1 MQLEFLDAQACLR
14 LQDCSKD
21 GLLEVPFGD
30 QSRDASYTRLTDEVE
45 ELDPNRSREL
55 NQSSDGTAA
64 GLAHK
69 LKAHMDFF
77 RGALR
82 RHMTWQGVAA
92 KLNTED
98 TGTPSSK
105 VEEMAHLQGVEEQGG
120 EEEDPEEEEHEER
133 HLPSPTD
140 GDLG

>member
-55 NQSSDGTAA
+55 NQCALVGKAIYAPALCLITRLCPPPRRLRMRCEPSLASGFILDGGTRSRRQRRPLRGSIRPPLPPG
-64 GLAHK
+64 GL
-69 LKAHMDFF
+69 
-77 RGALR
+77 
-82 RHMTWQGVAA
+82 
-92 KLNTED
+92 
-98 TGTPSSK
+98 
-105 VEEMAHLQGVEEQGG
+105 
-120 EEEDPEEEEHEER
+120 
-133 HLPSPTD
+133 
-140 GDLG
+140 